1 MTQMSL
7 MHEKN
12 DANFVKLLSWRKTP
26 FEKITEN
33 IFDSQNVKNTAE
45 IFAHAN
51 IFAKTK
57 PWDIRN

>member
-1 MTQMSL
+1 